1 LIAGGNARRM
11 SVLDFLAILQGA
23 GATVALSLS
32 GIALGVPFGLAL
44 ALVRWARVP
53 ILSPVV
59 ATYVSIMRATPAVT
73 LALLIFFALPNAGIE
88 MDPVPTAIL
97 TLTLNTAAFNCEI
110 WRAALLDFPREQF
123 DASVSFGMGSALRF
137 RRIVLPQIVRICL
150 PALVNE
156 MSLLIKASPAVAVV
170 GIVDATRAA
179 VRVGAQTY
187 RPLPPLLV
195 ALVIYAIIVA
205 VFVLAQRRFERRRLV
220 PAAALA

>member
-1 LIAGGNARRM
+1 M
-11 SVLDFLAILQGA
+11 SLLDFLAILQGA
-23 GATVALSLS
+23 AATVVLSLS
-32 GIALGVPFGLAL
+32 GIALGVPLGLAL
-44 ALVRWARVP
+44 ALARRSRLP
-53 ILSPVV
+53 LLSPLV
-59 ATYVSIMRATPAVT
+59 ALYVSIMRATPTVT

-97 TLTLNTAAFNCEI
+97 TLMLNTAAFNCEI
-110 WRAALLDFPREQF
+110 WRAALIDFPREQL
-123 DASVSFGMGSALRF
+123 DASISFGMGSGLRF
-137 RRIVLPQIVRICL
+137 RRIVFPQIARTCL

-205 VFVLAQRRFERRRLV
+205 VFIIAQRSFERRQLV
-220 PAAALA
+220 ATAAPA

>member
-1 LIAGGNARRM
+1 M
-11 SVLDFLAILQGA
+11 SVLDFLAILRGA
-23 GATVALSLS
+23 SATVALSLS
-32 GIALGVPFGLAL
+32 GIALGVPLGLAL

-53 ILSPVV
+53 FLAPVIAV
-59 ATYVSIMRATPAVT
+59 YVSVMRATPTVT

-88 MDPVPTAIL
+88 IDPVPTAIL
-97 TLTLNTAAFNCEI
+97 TLMLNTAAFNCEI
-110 WRAALLDFPREQF
+110 WRAALVDFPRDQF
-123 DASVSFGMGSALRF
+123 DASVSFGMGAALRF

-179 VRVGAQTY
+179 VRVGAETY

-195 ALVIYAIIVA
+195 ALVIYAVIVA
-205 VFVLAQRRFERRRLV
+205 AFVAAQRGFERHRLV
-220 PAAALA
+220 LTAAA

>member
-1 LIAGGNARRM
+1 M
-11 SVLDFLAILQGA
+11 SLLDFLAILQGA

-53 ILSPVV
+53 VLSPVI
-59 ATYVSIMRATPAVT
+59 ATYVSVMRATPTVT

-110 WRAALLDFPREQF
+110 WRAALLDFPRDQF
-123 DASVSFGMGSALRF
+123 DASISFGMGSALRF
-137 RRIVLPQIVRICL
+137 RRIILPQIVSICL

-205 VFVLAQRRFERRRLV
+205 AFVTAQRSFERRRLV
-220 PAAALA
+220 SATAMA

>member
-1 LIAGGNARRM
+1 M

-23 GATVALSLS
+23 VVTVALSLS
-32 GIALGVPFGLAL
+32 GIALGVPLGLTL

-53 ILSPVV
+53 VASPIV
-59 ATYVSIMRATPAVT
+59 ATYVSVMRATPTVT

-110 WRAALLDFPREQF
+110 WRSALIDFPREQL
-123 DASVSFGMGSALRF
+123 DASVSFGMRSALRF
-137 RRIVLPQIVRICL
+137 RRIILPQIARICL

-156 MSLLIKASPAVAVV
+156 MSLLIKASPAVAVL

-179 VRVGAQTY
+179 VRVGAETY
-187 RPLPPLLV
+187 RPLPPLMI

-205 VFVLAQRRFERRRLV
+205 VFVLAQRNFERRRLV
-220 PAAALA
+220 AAAP

>member
-1 LIAGGNARRM
+1 M
-11 SVLDFLAILQGA
+11 SVLDFLTILQGA
-23 GATVALSLS
+23 GATVALSLT
-32 GIALGVPFGLAL
+32 GIALGVPLGLAL
-44 ALVRWARVP
+44 ALVRWARTP
-53 ILSPVV
+53 LLAPVV

-88 MDPVPTAIL
+88 INPVPTAIL

-205 VFVLAQRRFERRRLV
+205 AFVLAQRSFERRRSVLIAA
-220 PAAALA
+220 PA

>member
-1 LIAGGNARRM
+1 M
-11 SVLDFLAILQGA
+11 SGLDFLSILQGA
-23 GATVALSLS
+23 GATVALSLT
-32 GIALGVPFGLAL
+32 GIALGVPLGLAL
-44 ALVRWARVP
+44 ALVRWARTP
-53 ILSPVV
+53 LLAPVV

-88 MDPVPTAIL
+88 IAPVPTAIL

-110 WRAALLDFPREQF
+110 WRATLVDFPREQF
-123 DASVSFGMGSALRF
+123 DASVSFGMGPALRF

-205 VFVLAQRRFERRRLV
+205 VFVTAQRRFERRPLV
-220 PAAALA
+220 PVAARA

>member
-1 LIAGGNARRM
+1 M

-59 ATYVSIMRATPAVT
+59 ATYVSVMRATPAVT

-88 MDPVPTAIL
+88 MDPVPTAVL

-123 DASVSFGMGSALRF
+123 DASVSFGMGAALRF

-156 MSLLIKASPAVAVV
+156 MTLLIKASPAVAVV

>member
-1 LIAGGNARRM
+1 M

-32 GIALGVPFGLAL
+32 GIALGVPLGLAL
-44 ALVRWARVP
+44 ALVRWLRVSM
-53 ILSPVV
+53 LSPVV
-59 ATYVSIMRATPAVT
+59 ATYVSVMRATPTVT

-110 WRAALLDFPREQF
+110 WRAALLNFPREQF
-123 DASVSFGMGSALRF
+123 EASVSFGMGSALRF
-137 RRIVLPQIVRICL
+137 RRIVLPQIVRVCL

-195 ALVIYAIIVA
+195 ALFIYAIIVA
-205 VFVLAQRRFERRRLV
+205 LFVLAQRRFEQRRLV

>member
-1 LIAGGNARRM
+1 M

-23 GATVALSLS
+23 VATVSLSLS
-32 GIALGVPFGLAL
+32 GIALGLPLGLAL
-44 ALVRWARVP
+44 ALVRWSHVP
-53 ILSPVV
+53 ALAPAV
-59 ATYVSIMRATPAVT
+59 AAYVSIMRATPAVT

-110 WRAALLDFPREQF
+110 WRAALLDFPRDQR
-123 DASVSFGMGSALRF
+123 DAAISFGMGAALRF
-137 RRIVLPQIVRICL
+137 RRIIMPQIVRTCL

-170 GIVDATRAA
+170 GIVDVTRAA

-195 ALVIYAIIVA
+195 ALVLYAIVVA
-205 VFVLAQRRFERRRLV
+205 ALVLAQRGMERRRLTAAV
-220 PAAALA
+220 AAA

>member
-1 LIAGGNARRM
+1 M
-11 SVLDFLAILQGA
+11 SGLDFLSILQGA
-23 GATVALSLS
+23 GATVALSLT
-32 GIALGVPFGLAL
+32 GIALGVPLGLAL
-44 ALVRWARVP
+44 ALVRWARTP
-53 ILSPVV
+53 LLAPVV

-88 MDPVPTAIL
+88 IAPVPTAIL

-123 DASVSFGMGSALRF
+123 DASVSFGMGPALRF

-179 VRVGAQTY
+179 VRVGAETY

-205 VFVLAQRRFERRRLV
+205 VFVTAQRRFERRPLV
-220 PAAALA
+220 PVAARA